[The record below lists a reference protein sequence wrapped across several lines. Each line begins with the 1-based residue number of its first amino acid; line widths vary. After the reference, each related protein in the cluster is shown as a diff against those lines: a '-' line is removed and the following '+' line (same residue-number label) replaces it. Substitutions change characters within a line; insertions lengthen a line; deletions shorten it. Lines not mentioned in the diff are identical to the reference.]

1 MDVELL
7 QFLIFISFQ
16 NNIYH
21 IVTWN
26 GYSKWPLN
34 EANELTVRWIDNRE
48 WSGRVRKRR
57 KKTPQEHWWW
67 ILWLNMG
74 PEFQQTKTWIDSPA
88 LMAGWWLQYFLF
100 SISYMG
106 CHPSHIILPIDELIF
121 FKMGTLHHQ
130 PGGVNIERDSQ
141 NLSGGI
147 VVPIHRIKKSW
158 TRTGDTWITG
168 RQINVRYPAW

>member
-74 PEFQQTKTWIDSPA
+74 PEFHQTKTWIDSPA
-88 LMAGWWLQYFLF
+88 LMAGWWLQYFLIF
-100 SISYMG
+100 HFIYGMSSFPYN
-106 CHPSHIILPIDELIF
+106 PSNWWTHIFQDGHIAPPTRWCQHRKRFAE
-121 FKMGTLHHQ
+121 
-130 PGGVNIERDSQ
+130 SQ
-141 NLSGGI
+141 WWDRSSN
-147 VVPIHRIKKSW
+147 PQ
-158 TRTGDTWITG
+158 D
-168 RQINVRYPAW
+168 